1 MPTSCEIEFEN
12 NPMKVIYAGQL
23 LRGTV
28 QLSLTEE
35 KTVRGVYI
43 RIHGKAY
50 THWTTG
56 SGDNRKT
63 YTGSEDYLDER
74 TYFVG
79 GSSGNVLHIDPCMW
93 WDAICF
99 IVAAAVVV
107 ATFFFSCIFERW
119 KNFCID

>member
-63 YTGSEDYLDER
+63 FTGSEDYLDER

-79 GSSGNVLHIDPCMW
+79 GSSGNVLHRSMHVMRCNLFYFCCRCCGCY
-93 WDAICF
+93 ICLVHF
-99 IVAAAVVV
+99 R
-107 ATFFFSCIFERW
+107 TLKELLH
-119 KNFCID
+119 